1 LLSKKRA
8 VQSMA
13 SSNQPLASV
22 LGPSA
27 APCPESVRPRKHTYG
42 QILKSS
48 AVIGGSSV
56 VKIGLGIVRTKAL
69 AVLLGP
75 AGVGLLGLYGT
86 IADLAQTIAGVGINT
101 SGVRQ
106 IAEAVGTGDNQCI
119 SRTVTTL
126 RRVALLLGALG
137 ALLLVVFC
145 RPVGRLSFGD
155 DQHAGA
161 VALLALAVF
170 FGAVSGGQIAL
181 VQGMRRIADLALT
194 NLWGA
199 LYGTVFSIGVVY
211 FFAWRGDSNSGVVP
225 ALVCVAAMGIVTSW
239 WYSRKIKVDRV
250 AMRLG
255 DVAAEVSALLKLG
268 FVFMASALLATGAA
282 YLVRII
288 VMRKMGEDAAGFYQS
303 AWGLGGM
310 YVGIILQ
317 AMGADFFPR
326 LTAAAKDNEE
336 CNRLVNEQAEVS
348 LLLAGPGVLA
358 TLTLAP
364 MVIHLF
370 YSAKFEPAVDV
381 LRWICLG
388 MMLRVASWPMGYI
401 LLAKG
406 ARQPFFWS
414 ELASSLVQVAL
425 VWFGVL
431 GFGLTGTGM
440 AFAAGYAFY
449 WCLIYA
455 IVRLVSGFRW
465 STPNKHVGLFYGLLM
480 SAVFVGRYFLPQP
493 LVIAG
498 GLLAT
503 LLTGIYAIRRVCRLV
518 PLDRLP
524 RPVKWT
530 FALLRLMPPDPGQ
543 PDRR

>member
-1 LLSKKRA
+1 
-8 VQSMA
+8 MA
-13 SSNQPLASV
+13 SSNQPLAPV
-22 LGPSA
+22 LGSVGAPSHE
-27 APCPESVRPRKHTYG
+27 PSRPRQHTYG

-56 VKIGLGIVRTKAL
+56 VKIGLGIVRTKAMAL
-69 AVLLGP
+69 LLGP

-86 IADLAQTIAGVGINT
+86 IADLAQTIAGVGINS

-106 IAEAVGTGDNQCI
+106 IAEAVGTGDTRCI
-119 SRTVTTL
+119 ARTVTTL

-145 RPVGRLSFGD
+145 RPIARLSFGD
-155 DQHAGA
+155 NQHAA
-161 VALLALAVF
+161 PVALLALAVF

-199 LYGTVFSIGVVY
+199 LYGTLFSIGIIY
-211 FFAWRGDSNSGVVP
+211 FFARSGNANAGVVP

-239 WYSRKIKVDRV
+239 WYSRKIKVDRA
-250 AMRLG
+250 AMKLA
-255 DVAAEVSALLKLG
+255 DITAEVSALLKLG
-268 FVFMASALLATGAA
+268 LVFMASALMAAGTA

-288 VMRKMGEDAAGFYQS
+288 VMRKMGEDAAGFYQA

-310 YVGIILQ
+310 YVGILLQ

-326 LTAAAKDNEE
+326 LTAVARDNHE

-364 MVIHLF
+364 LVIQLF
-370 YSAKFEPAVDV
+370 YSAKFGPAVDV

-388 MMLRVASWPMGYI
+388 MMLRVASWPMGYV

-406 ARQPFFWS
+406 ARHPFFWS
-414 ELASSLVQVAL
+414 ELVSSLIQVGL
-425 VWFGVL
+425 VWVGVL
-431 GFGLTGTGM
+431 HFGLNGTGI
-440 AFAAGYAFY
+440 AFAASYVIY

-455 IVRLVSGFRW
+455 IVRSVSEFRW
-465 STPNKHVGLFYGLLM
+465 SATNKQVGLLYGLLV
-480 SAVFVGRYFLPQP
+480 SAVFAGRYWLPDP
-493 LVIAG
+493 VVTIG
-498 GLLAT
+498 GLVAT
-503 LLTGIYAIRRVCRLV
+503 LLTGIYSLRTICRLV
-518 PLDRLP
+518 PLERLP
-524 RPVKWT
+524 GPVRQVCL
-530 FALLRLMPPDPGQ
+530 LLRLARSDKAPPAQ
-543 PDRR
+543 P